1 MPLRVGFDLDGTVA
15 DMYTALRRE
24 AVSLFG
30 EDVLATPTAPQSR
43 SQASTPRNTKPA
55 DESKPKSE
63 DDQTTTLAMQE
74 LQLTARQQAQLWDH
88 VKKIENF
95 WSTLPELEAG
105 IIARIAKN
113 AIAALG
119 SDLPDNASCNGR

>member
-63 DDQTTTLAMQE
+63 DDQTTTLAMRSEEHTSE
-74 LQLTARQQAQLWDH
+74 LQSH
-88 VKKIENF
+88 
-95 WSTLPELEAG
+95 
-105 IIARIAKN
+105 
-113 AIAALG
+113 
-119 SDLPDNASCNGR
+119 